1 MAKVMVVDD
10 TAFMRLKLKQILKEF
25 GHEIVGEAENGKIAV
40 DKYKSLD
47 PDIVFM
53 DITMPEMDGIE
64 AVKTLKEIDSDV
76 QVVICS
82 AMGQKKIVLEA
93 IKSGAK
99 DFIVKPF
106 KKGKIEE
113 TINKLNIQ

>member
-1 MAKVMVVDD
+1 MARVMVVDD
-10 TAFMRLKLKQILKEF
+10 TAFMRLKLKQILQEF

-40 DKYKSLD
+40 NKYKSVD
-47 PDIVFM
+47 PDIIFM

-64 AVKTLKEIDSDV
+64 AVKKLKEIDPEV
-76 QVVICS
+76 KIVMCS

-93 IKSGAK
+93 IRSGAVN
-99 DFIVKPF
+99 FVVKPF

-113 TINKLNIQ
+113 TIESINF